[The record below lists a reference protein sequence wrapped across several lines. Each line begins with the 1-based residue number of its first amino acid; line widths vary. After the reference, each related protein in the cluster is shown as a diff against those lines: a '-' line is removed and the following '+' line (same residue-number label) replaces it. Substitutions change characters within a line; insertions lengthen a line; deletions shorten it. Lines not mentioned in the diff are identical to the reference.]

1 MKKNNKSIT
10 IYDIAEELKVSPTTV
25 SRALNDHQSISEETT
40 RSVKKVARKMG
51 YRPNSVASN
60 LRKSKTNTIGVI
72 VPLIN
77 RPFIASLISGI
88 EDTASQSDY
97 NVIISQ
103 SYDSYKKEV
112 ATAHSLYSSRVDGL
126 IVSLAMET
134 RKYDHFQAFLE
145 NKIPLISVDRIAPEL
160 ETDCVAIDN
169 HAAGF
174 KATEHLI
181 AMGCRR
187 IAHLGGAQH
196 RNIYRGRQQGYL
208 DALKKHG
215 LPIDERLVVHSKLSM
230 EEGKEST
237 KYLLNLPNP
246 PDGIFSAND
255 SAAVSAIQY
264 AKHNG
269 WHVPQDL
276 AIIGFNDDPISSIIE
291 PQLTTISHPAFD
303 MGKIAAQQ
311 ILRYQD
317 YGHVVQSQTTVLK
330 TEVIVRASTRR
341 NVTASATHRNSA

>member
-1 MKKNNKSIT
+1 MRKNNKGIT
-10 IYDIAEELKVSPTTV
+10 IYDIAEKLKVSPTTV
-25 SRALNDHQSISEETT
+25 SRALNDHHSISKETT
-40 RSVKKVARKMG
+40 LSVKKLAKKMG

-60 LRKSKTNTIGVI
+60 LRKNKTNTIGVI

-77 RPFIASLISGI
+77 RPFIAALISGI

-103 SYDSYKKEV
+103 TYDSYKKEV
-112 ATAHSLYSSRVDGL
+112 ATAHTLYSSRVDGL

-134 RKYDHFQAFLE
+134 RQYDHFHAFLE

-169 HAAGF
+169 HSAGF

-181 AMGCRR
+181 EMGCRR

-196 RNIYRGRQQGYL
+196 RNTYRGRQQGYL
-208 DALKKHG
+208 DALKKHN

-230 EEGKEST
+230 EEGREST
-237 KYLLNLPNP
+237 KYLLGLPNP

-264 AKHNG
+264 AKLKG
-269 WHVPQDL
+269 WHIPQDL
-276 AIIGFNDDPISSIIE
+276 AVIGFNNDPISSIIE
-291 PQLTTISHPAFD
+291 PQLTTISHPAHD

-311 ILRYQD
+311 ILRHQE
-317 YGHVVQSQTTVLK
+317 YGHIVQSQNTVLK
-330 TEVIVRASTRR
+330 TEVIVRDSTQRKI
-341 NVTASATHRNSA
+341 TTSSIHRNSA